1 MPGKRPRTAAAAS
14 SFDESL
20 DDLEVAVARISG
32 AEPHSV
38 SADQLRRLKELKH
51 LLFRKEMEVDSLARA
66 KKRARVA
73 AEVVLPLDLLT
84 HAFLPL
90 DLKYLVA
97 ASQTCRH
104 FKLAVSR
111 AVTVRGN
118 QIGLRQGD
126 AEKLSLKTLA
136 PLEEKAAQVRALMA
150 SIDQRSS
157 QQQLIRLLSARS
169 GGSREERALGPLL
182 LCRHEAALWARVE
195 VRAPPS
201 GTTPPALPSS
211 PLANATAVSNWSRRH
226 TTCATVRGGARQ
238 EGRAPHPSRARHL
251 LRGPELREWRR
262 RPGIGRDTE
271 TSILEPR
278 IHRVE

>member
-195 VRAPPS
+195 ALVKKDAHRTPRAPDTFFEDLNFEN
-201 GTTPPALPSS
+201 GVADQ
-211 PLANATAVSNWSRRH
+211 ANAYETYLDSLVP
-226 TTCATVRGGARQ
+226 
-238 EGRAPHPSRARHL
+238 ELDHL
-251 LRGPELREWRR
+251 LSLLSGLTRR
-262 RPGIGRDTE
+262 ATRAADSALLVSHAPTLVQLVTASVD
-271 TSILEPR
+271 
-278 IHRVE
+278 